1 MVLIQQKV
9 WLITG
14 LCSLTPYTS
23 STLDAY
29 CNGYHLGTSSGF
41 GKRLVASVLAR
52 GDLVIATARSIDKL
66 QSFYSLP
73 GAHPSRLHLLRL
85 DITDSIENIQRII
98 DEARSVWG
106 RIDVLVNNA
115 GYGLKATIEEG
126 G

>member
-1 MVLIQQKV
+1 M
-9 WLITG
+9 
-14 LCSLTPYTS
+14 
-23 STLDAY
+23 
-29 CNGYHLGTSSGF
+29 
-41 GKRLVASVLAR
+41 
-52 GDLVIATARSIDKL
+52 IATARSIDKL

-85 DITDSIENIQRII
+85 DIADSIDNIQHTIN
-98 DEARSVWG
+98 EALSGWG